1 MPNDHLTA
9 LTIVRATNLCKQHQA
24 LSESS
29 DFDTIG
35 NLLYNF
41 DRPAYNYFMQS
52 DDFDLIGE
60 TVFALYFGHTDD
72 NGEFDKFD
80 TAD

>member
-1 MPNDHLTA
+1 MSKHLTA
-9 LTIVRATNLCKQHQA
+9 ITIARAIELCKQHNA

-29 DFDTIG
+29 DFDTIA

-41 DRPAYNYFMQS
+41 DRPAYNYLMQS

-60 TVFALYFGHTDD
+60 TVFALYFGFTDD
-72 NGEFDKFD
+72 NGEFGEFD
-80 TAD
+80 NDD